1 MVSSDRAIHAHGVA
15 FASLSAVFYLKDEFA
30 VLCDKYI
37 TGPPWMVVLSLAV
50 MGCAFGCALG
60 LLLARRDFLD
70 TEGQHWVSTWGAS
83 SVLYLRVRC
92 AFVVALVGYAEAYFW
107 YLALFEP

>member
-1 MVSSDRAIHAHGVA
+1 
-15 FASLSAVFYLKDEFA
+15 
-30 VLCDKYI
+30 
-37 TGPPWMVVLSLAV
+37 MVVLSLAF
-50 MGCAFGCALG
+50 MGATYGIALG

-92 AFVVALVGYAEAYFW
+92 AFVVALVGYSEAYFW